1 MEMVGGEMRIVV
13 ELVLMGCVPEI
24 EHLKRVGIVCVRAR
38 AWASSARR

>member
-1 MEMVGGEMRIVV
+1 MGMVGGVMVIVV
-13 ELVLMGCVPEI
+13 DLALMGCVPEI